1 MVAVLDM
8 GASATRLVVIEI
20 APDRTVRTL
29 EEASR
34 GIQLGRDT
42 FSSGVIRS
50 STIDAVISALDG
62 FRHVMEEY
70 AVTRVRAVATS
81 AVREA
86 RNVDVFLDRVH
97 RRTGIE
103 FEIINEAEEAR
114 LLYLAV
120 KHTLSRH
127 AALHRAWT
135 LLTEVGGGS
144 TSVTLLRQGQPHR
157 SAVYAL
163 GAVRLRQAL
172 HLQRLTH
179 DVQLAILKRSITNV
193 IQEIRLDIPMRRVS
207 QLIALGGDVRFA
219 AAQILDDAECGR
231 RAARSAPGQ
240 VPGVLLGDRA
250 SGRGPADRA
259 VPAPSHAGRD
269 APAVAARL
277 SDPARRNGRSL
288 AHRLG
293 RDASHGRVARS
304 GRDRQPDRSRSSRG
318 RCSPAPKRSARSTAS
333 TARTAVMSRCWPAGC
348 STCSR
353 ASTASPAATACC
365 CSWRRCSTTSGST
378 SASGSITSTR
388 SICSRRR
395 RSSA

>member
-86 RNVDVFLDRVH
+86 RNVDVFLDRVR

-120 KHTLSRH
+120 RHTLHRH

-163 GAVRLRQAL
+163 GAIRLRQAL

-179 DVQLAILKRSITNV
+179 EVQLAILKRSITNV

-207 QLIALGGDVRFA
+207 QLIAIGGDVRSRP
-219 AAQILDDAECGR
+219 R
-231 RAARSAPGQ
+231 RSWTTRAPQTGCARCRGTSSSSSA
-240 VPGVLLGDRA
+240 
-250 SGRGPADRA
+250 
-259 VPAPSHAGRD
+259 
-269 APAVAARL
+269 
-277 SDPARRNGRSL
+277 
-288 AHRLG
+288 
-293 RDASHGRVARS
+293 
-304 GRDRQPDRSRSSRG
+304 
-318 RCSPAPKRSARSTAS
+318 
-333 TARTAVMSRCWPAGC
+333 
-348 STCSR
+348 
-353 ASTASPAATACC
+353 
-365 CSWRRCSTTSGST
+365 
-378 SASGSITSTR
+378 
-388 SICSRRR
+388 R
-395 RSSA
+395 RSSVWTRTR